1 MVIQICSGN
10 EDGEDKM
17 GNSNIKEIRVDEKIG
32 WGKSLFYGF
41 QSVIALNLFLGAVVI
56 AGMLKLD
63 VTNTA
68 ILVTVSFFAVG
79 IATCIQA
86 GLFMRYPV
94 VQGVSFATIGAIVA
108 IATKQDLAT
117 AFGSLILGAVIIT
130 ILGYFN
136 IFSKILKF
144 IPPVVAGT
152 VVVVIGISLMF
163 TAFNNLIGSPGLMS
177 NNVLLAFIVF
187 LLILTFMVLGNLKLR
202 ISNILS
208 RGGVLYAIIITTVI
222 ASFMGLTDFS
232 SVKKASWFSLPPF
245 FPFGIPKFDLTSSLI
260 FVFIYFIVMIETVG
274 NWFAISFTAK
284 STLTDKRID
293 KGILGEGMGCFI
305 SSLLCSAPVTSYATN
320 CGVIAVTKV
329 YSYWAAVGAGVII
342 IVLSFCPKL
351 MFLIASIPGAI
362 MWGTLGAMSI
372 MVLMS
377 GFRSMHHIELNDRN
391 ILIIG
396 IPIFITVCVSLLP
409 AEIVN
414 SMPTLLSFLFSSS
427 ITIGALVAVIV
438 NLIIPEIKEMPAV
451 NVESMTSSDTG

>member
-1 MVIQICSGN
+1 
-10 EDGEDKM
+10 M
-17 GNSNIKEIRVDEKIG
+17 GNNNMKEIRVDEKLG

-68 ILVTVSFFAVG
+68 IMVTVSFFAVG

-108 IATKQDLAT
+108 IAIKQDLAT
-117 AFGSLILGAVIIT
+117 AFGSLILGSVIISL
-130 ILGYFN
+130 LGYFN

-163 TAFNNLIGSPGLMS
+163 TAFNNLIASPGLVS

-187 LLILTFMVLGNLKLR
+187 LLILTFMVIGNSKLP

-208 RGGVLYAIIITTVI
+208 RGGVLYAITITTII

-232 SVKKASWFSLPPF
+232 SVKKAAWFSLPPF

-293 KGILGEGMGCFI
+293 KGILGEGIGCFI
-305 SSLLCSAPVTSYATN
+305 SSLLASAPVTSYATN

-342 IVLSFCPKL
+342 VVLSLCPKL
-351 MFLIASIPGAI
+351 MFLIASIPGPI
-362 MWGTLGAMSI
+362 MWGTLGVMCI

-377 GFRSMHHIELNDRN
+377 GFRAMHHLELNDRN

-396 IPIFITVCVSLLP
+396 IPIFVTVCVSLLP
-409 AEIVN
+409 AEMVN

-427 ITIGALVAVIV
+427 ITVGALVAVVV
-438 NLIIPEIKEMPAV
+438 NLIIPGGNEIAAV
-451 NVESMTSSDTG
+451 NVESMNSNDTE